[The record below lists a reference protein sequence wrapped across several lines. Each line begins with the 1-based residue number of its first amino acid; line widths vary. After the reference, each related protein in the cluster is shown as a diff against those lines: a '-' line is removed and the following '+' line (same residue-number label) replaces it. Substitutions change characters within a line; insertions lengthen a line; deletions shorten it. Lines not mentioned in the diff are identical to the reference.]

1 MENLVESYIADKLP
15 IFDEIVDISYGLYDE
30 LLNLLR
36 EKQIN
41 VQKAMS
47 TLLPQINSNVVLP
60 NDIANLTRKVKKHI
74 DAGRSKEDVISSL
87 IPKES
92 ETNEISK
99 YCSKAGVTVDNLHS
113 DDVLDIPRDF
123 LTNQLIYDLETY
135 Q

>member
-15 IFDEIVDISYGLYDE
+15 IFDEIVNISYGLYDE

-74 DAGRSKEDVISSL
+74 DAGRSREDVISSL
-87 IPKES
+87 LPKES
-92 ETNEISK
+92 DTNEISK
-99 YCSKAGVTVDNLHS
+99 YSSKAGITIDNLHS
-113 DDVLDIPRDF
+113 DDVLDIPSDF

-135 Q
+135 